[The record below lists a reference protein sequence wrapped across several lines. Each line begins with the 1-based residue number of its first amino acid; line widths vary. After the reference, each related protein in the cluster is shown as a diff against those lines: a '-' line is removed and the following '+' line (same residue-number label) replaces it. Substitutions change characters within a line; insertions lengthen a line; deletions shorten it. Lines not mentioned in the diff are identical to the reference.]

1 MGGGACFV
9 KDSSGSKRLTTS
21 CGAFSSRTEM
31 RPSAT
36 TAAFSVSR
44 LPLRSSTFENV
55 SSSIAARVVLQRDI
69 GHHGSVAGRL
79 AADLL
84 DHARDADVLAVVEE
98 AVVLFKRLQDAQHG
112 A

>member
-55 SSSIAARVVLQRDI
+55 SSSIAAVSSSNVT
-69 GHHGSVAGRL
+69 
-79 AADLL
+79 
-84 DHARDADVLAVVEE
+84 
-98 AVVLFKRLQDAQHG
+98 
-112 A
+112 